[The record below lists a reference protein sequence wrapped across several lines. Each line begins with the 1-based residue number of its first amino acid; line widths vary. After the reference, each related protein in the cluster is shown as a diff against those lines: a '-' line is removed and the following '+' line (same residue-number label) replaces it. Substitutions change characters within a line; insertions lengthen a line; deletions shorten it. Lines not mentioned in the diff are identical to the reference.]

1 MAHTPGAVHWAM
13 RMPLLL
19 ITALTFLPGCVVWD
33 IRDEMRRTN
42 AQVGAVQE
50 SLAAT
55 NQRLDGV
62 DTRLTGTNERLQGT
76 NTSLTTVEEQLL
88 LLREINSSMGKLDVH
103 LASLRKTIGA
113 INNMMPFLDLGDAPA
128 EEAVAAEP
136 GAEAAQAAAP
146 AEGTAQPAQPTESA
160 PAPKR
165 EVLLGLWVS
174 AYPDSSRALIIM
186 PDGKYLHSKP
196 DSKGKSTQTERG
208 TWKKGEKSLT
218 LQPDLIKI
226 MAPPMQLMNATT
238 RSFAVQDGE
247 QVWVYTRP

>member
-1 MAHTPGAVHWAM
+1 M
-13 RMPLLL
+13 RIPLLL
-19 ITALTFLPGCVVWD
+19 LAALAFLPGCVVWD

-50 SLAAT
+50 SLTAT

-76 NTSLTTVEEQLL
+76 NTSLSTVEEQLQ

-113 INNMMPFLDLGDAPA
+113 INTMMPFLDLGDAPV
-128 EEAVAAEP
+128 EEAAVAGPSAEP
-136 GAEAAQAAAP
+136 SAEPAQAAAP
-146 AEGTAQPAQPTESA
+146 AEGTTQPAQPAESA
-160 PAPKR
+160 AAPKR

-196 DSKGKSTQTERG
+196 DSKGKTTQTERG

-226 MAPPMQLMNATT
+226 MAPPMQLMNATS

>member
-1 MAHTPGAVHWAM
+1 M
-13 RMPLLL
+13 RILLL
-19 ITALTFLPGCVVWD
+19 LLAAVSFLPGCVVWD

-50 SLAAT
+50 SLTAT

-76 NTSLTTVEEQLL
+76 NTSLTTVEEQLQ

-113 INNMMPFLDLGDAPA
+113 INNMMPFLDLGDAPV
-128 EEAVAAEP
+128 EEAAAAEP
-136 GAEAAQAAAP
+136 GAEPTQTAAP
-146 AEGTAQPAQPTESA
+146 AEATAVTQPAETT

-218 LQPDLIKI
+218 LQPDLVKI
-226 MAPPMQLMNATT
+226 MAPPMQLVNATS
-238 RSFAVQDGE
+238 RSFAVLDGE

>member
-1 MAHTPGAVHWAM
+1 M
-13 RMPLLL
+13 RILLL
-19 ITALTFLPGCVVWD
+19 LLAAVSFLPGCVVWD

-50 SLAAT
+50 SLTAT

-76 NTSLTTVEEQLL
+76 NTSLTTVEEQLQ

-113 INNMMPFLDLGDAPA
+113 INNMMPFLDLGDAPV
-128 EEAVAAEP
+128 EEAGAAEP
-136 GAEAAQAAAP
+136 GAEPTQTADP
-146 AEGTAQPAQPTESA
+146 AEGTAAPQPAETT

-218 LQPDLIKI
+218 LQPDLVKI
-226 MAPPMQLMNATT
+226 MAPPMQLVNATS